1 MQRKTFH
8 ASISTYEADLA
19 RTRERHLTTA
29 REAQTPKDMGHLEQN
44 PDYSARPL
52 LTTRP
57 DLILTFSSFCLC
69 TLTVF

>member
-29 REAQTPKDMGHLEQN
+29 REAQTPKDMGQLEQN

-52 LTTRP
+52 PPTCPHLT
-57 DLILTFSSFCLC
+57 LTFSFFCLC
-69 TLTVF
+69 MLTVF